1 MSMFVFAGFPTLVA
15 WSVVLLVFHVLLQ
28 GHLSTRELGKEWNAG
43 ARDDGR
49 KPKGRLAGRAERAS
63 KNFRE
68 TYPAFVGLALGLAVA
83 DPLSTWGH
91 AGAVLWFAARIVYI
105 PLYLRGVPYVRS
117 LVWAV
122 SMLGLLLMFLALIL

>member
-1 MSMFVFAGFPTLVA
+1 MFVFAGFPTLVA

-28 GHLSTRELGKEWNAG
+28 GQLSTRELGKEWNAG

-68 TYPAFVGLALGLAVA
+68 TYPAFVGLALGLGLA
-83 DPLSTWGH
+83 DPLSAWGH

-105 PLYLRGVPYVRS
+105 PLYLQGVPYVRS